1 MILYTYHSNFTEAF
15 MKAIYNISYGIF
27 ILTAKDTKVNGCVI
41 NTLMQ
46 ATSVPNRITITINK
60 DNYTTEMIKNTGK
73 FNVSILDETTDF
85 DLIKRFGFQSGK
97 DTNKFSGFNGFSVAD
112 NGIPYIKSHANS
124 YISAKVVD
132 SFDVGT
138 HITFLADVE
147 NDVVL
152 SSEKSAT
159 YAYYLENI
167 KPKAGEKKKNSYVC
181 GICGYVYEGDE
192 LPEDFICP
200 LCKHGAEYFEKA

>member
-1 MILYTYHSNFTEAF
+1 

-27 ILTAKDTKVNGCVI
+27 VLTAKDTKINGCII

-46 ATSVPNRITITINK
+46 ATSVPNRITITVNK
-60 DNYTTEMIKNTGK
+60 DNYTTQMIKNTGK
-73 FNVSILDETTDF
+73 FNVSILDTTTDF
-85 DLIKRFGFQSGK
+85 DLIKRFGFASGK
-97 DTNKFSGFNGFSVAD
+97 DTNKFAGFNGFDVAN
-112 NGIPYIKSHANS
+112 NGIPYITKHVNS

-147 NDVVL
+147 ADVVL
-152 SSEKSAT
+152 NSEKPAT

-167 KPKAGEKKKNSYVC
+167 KPSANKTKKNSYVC

-192 LPEDFICP
+192 LPDDYVCP

>member
-1 MILYTYHSNFTEAF
+1 
-15 MKAIYNISYGIF
+15 MKAIYNISYGIYV
-27 ILTAKDTKVNGCVI
+27 LTAKDTKVNGCII

-46 ATSVPNRITITINK
+46 ATSVPNRITITVNK
-60 DNYTTEMIKNTGK
+60 DNYTTQMIKNTGK
-73 FNVSILDETTDF
+73 FNVSILDTTTDF
-85 DLIKRFGFQSGK
+85 DLIKRFGFASGK
-97 DTNKFSGFNGFSVAD
+97 DTNKFAGFNGFDVAD
-112 NGIPYIKSHANS
+112 NGIPYITKHVNS

-147 NDVVL
+147 ADVVL
-152 SSEKSAT
+152 NSEKPAT

-167 KPKAGEKKKNSYVC
+167 KPSANKAKKNSYVC

-192 LPEDFICP
+192 LPDDYVCP